1 MPDTIEQIAAKI
13 ADCQRRLDE
22 AELRR
27 APSTRLE
34 AELDALHRERG
45 KLLSDQA
52 SAERAAREA
61 EAEAI
66 EQAAAETADI
76 VGRVTAVLPAITI
89 PTPEVDDGPI
99 RAAARHHARAKAGFD
114 KATAILAERQ
124 KHADDLAGLIA
135 EHQHTLDQIGDRLM
149 AGTELPSDNVQ
160 RLRSFQF
167 VERKKP
173 LHQAAMGEVR
183 AAEAAVRLAET
194 VRQRAASNSLGPTI
208 APAATATTRAWRHS
222 MRRCWRSS
230 GRPPPPIG
238 GYRDSPRSLAVT
250 NYARSYGASRHS
262 IRIWRAIWTP
272 RTHAVGPPSNAPPS
286 PGSWPEPR
294 GN

>member
-1 MPDTIEQIAAKI
+1 MLRETQVEANCGTSTRVRA
-13 ADCQRRLDE
+13 QRRLDE

-66 EQAAAETADI
+66 EQAAAAETADI

-183 AAEAAVRLAET
+183 AAEDSARSDGYNTRLEALDEAMLEVLGQAAAANRRIPRQPAFIGSHQLRTELRRLAT
-194 VRQRAASNSLGPTI
+194 QYPNLARDLDPADPRRWAAQQRAAV
-208 APAATATTRAWRHS
+208 ARQ
-222 MRRCWRSS
+222 
-230 GRPPPPIG
+230 
-238 GYRDSPRSLAVT
+238 LA
-250 NYARSYGASRHS
+250 GAE
-262 IRIWRAIWTP
+262 
-272 RTHAVGPPSNAPPS
+272 G
-286 PGSWPEPR
+286 
-294 GN
+294 

>member
-1 MPDTIEQIAAKI
+1 MLRETQVEANCGTSTRVRA
-13 ADCQRRLDE
+13 QRRLDE

-66 EQAAAETADI
+66 EQAAAAETADI

-194 VRQRAASNSLGPTI
+194 VL
-208 APAATATTRAWRHS
+208 TRADDSARS
-222 MRRCWRSS
+222 DGYNTRLEALDEAMLEVLGQAAAANRRIPRQ
-230 GRPPPPIG
+230 PAFIG
-238 GYRDSPRSLAVT
+238 SHQH
-250 NYARSYGASRHS
+250 YARSYGASRHS

>member
-1 MPDTIEQIAAKI
+1 
-13 ADCQRRLDE
+13 
-22 AELRR
+22 
-27 APSTRLE
+27 LE

-66 EQAAAETADI
+66 EQAAAAETADI

-194 VRQRAASNSLGPTI
+194 VRQRAAIEL
-208 APAATATTRAWRHS
+208 TRAD
-222 MRRCWRSS
+222 
-230 GRPPPPIG
+230 
-238 GYRDSPRSLAVT
+238 DS
-250 NYARSYGASRHS
+250 ARSDGYNTRLEALDEAMLEVLGQAAAANRRIPRQPAFIGSHQLRTELRRLATQYPNLARDLDPADPRRWAAQQRAAVARQLAGAE
-262 IRIWRAIWTP
+262 
-272 RTHAVGPPSNAPPS
+272 G
-286 PGSWPEPR
+286 
-294 GN
+294 